1 MLHADG
7 PAVAPEVKLSDLGH
21 RERQDLQEWIL
32 GDPGMLEDGL
42 LVLTSEFDRWTS
54 SDGLA
59 VKDRLDVLAV
69 DQTGRLVVIELKRDD
84 APTDVHLQAIT
95 YAAMVSRFSEEQII
109 GIHTDFLRRRGQIV
123 SAGEA
128 QERIQQHLD
137 SEIEPQV
144 LKQVRLI
151 LVARRFPRQVTSS
164 AVWLNE
170 MGIDV
175 KLVLVRAW
183 DADGVTVLTT
193 STLYPVPGTEEFTVV
208 PARVESA
215 KAAERA
221 SERVRQ
227 RNTTARIVELGAL
240 RDGELLTIRPR
251 EVGPQIRAAIDEWLI
266 QDQSRGRVTWVG
278 DPSKPLL
285 WEHDRKQYAPTTL
298 VKEIIEQVT
307 GSRPEAVRGPRWW
320 VDKQGLDLFEIA
332 EAADTRGV

>member
-1 MLHADG
+1 
-7 PAVAPEVKLSDLGH
+7 
-21 RERQDLQEWIL
+21 
-32 GDPGMLEDGL
+32 
-42 LVLTSEFDRWTS
+42 
-54 SDGLA
+54 
-59 VKDRLDVLAV
+59 
-69 DQTGRLVVIELKRDD
+69 
-84 APTDVHLQAIT
+84 
-95 YAAMVSRFSEEQII
+95 
-109 GIHTDFLRRRGQIV
+109 
-123 SAGEA
+123 
-128 QERIQQHLD
+128 
-137 SEIEPQV
+137 
-144 LKQVRLI
+144 
-151 LVARRFPRQVTSS
+151 
-164 AVWLNE
+164 

-332 EAADTRGV
+332 EAADTSGV